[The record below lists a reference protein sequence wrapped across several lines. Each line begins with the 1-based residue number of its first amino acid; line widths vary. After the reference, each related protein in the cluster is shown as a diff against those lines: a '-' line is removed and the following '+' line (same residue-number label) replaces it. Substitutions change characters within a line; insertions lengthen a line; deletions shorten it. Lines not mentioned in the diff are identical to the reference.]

1 MNKSLAACAAGL
13 LLVAGSASA
22 ISLNGEVGSD
32 YTNLGF
38 GMGTNTGGLAISGNW
53 ARSDHDGDVYGLG
66 LGFNLPLG
74 PLMATVGGKGIYM
87 SPE

>member
-1 MNKSLAACAAGL
+1 MKKHLIACAASL
-13 LLVAGSASA
+13 LFVAGSANA

-53 ARSDHDGDVYGLG
+53 
-66 LGFNLPLG
+66 
-74 PLMATVGGKGIYM
+74 
-87 SPE
+87 